1 MQVNCAECGNKAII
15 TSRQVLD
22 PKLAN
27 LYCVCKNAECGH
39 SFVMNLAFS
48 HTLSPSS
55 FQAKRMMI
63 EMLRGMGRA
72 EQLELLAQAQHN
84 AGAI

>member
-1 MQVNCAECGNKAII
+1 MQVNCTECGNKAII
-15 TSRQVLD
+15 TSRQALD

-55 FQAKRMMI
+55 FQAKKMMV
-63 EMLRGMGRA
+63 EMLRGMDRA
-72 EQLELLAQAQHN
+72 EQLELLAQARN
-84 AGAI
+84 DMSVI